1 MSVTTTPES
10 TPLDAGGGEG
20 RISRLSLVAIRIV
33 LGITFLHEAAWKLP
47 PDFGRESGQGLWQW
61 SNFAVEFPVFV
72 PYSWLVENVVQPNF
86 VFFGWVTFFLEAG
99 IGAFLILGLLTRLTA
114 VAGVAQSFAITF
126 SVLNQD
132 VFSEWSYAYY
142 IMIAGF
148 LAVIGTAPGRFYGLD
163 GVLRPLWERS
173 GGKLARLL
181 LRAS

>member
-1 MSVTTTPES
+1 MSTMQAPRSPV
-10 TPLDAGGGEG
+10 DVGGAEG
-20 RISRLSLVAIRIV
+20 RISRIGLVAIRVV
-33 LGITFLHEAAWKLP
+33 LGITFLHEAAWKHP
-47 PDFGRESGQGLWQW
+47 PDFGLEAGRGLWRW
-61 SNFAVEFPVFV
+61 SNFAVDFPVFA
-72 PYSWLVENVVQPNF
+72 PYSWFVENVVQPNF
-86 VFFGWVTFFLEAG
+86 VFFGWMTFFLEAG

-114 VAGVAQSFAITF
+114 VAGVFQSLAITF

-148 LAVIGTAPGRFYGLD
+148 LAVAGTAAGRFYGLD

-173 GGKLARLL
+173 GGNIARLL

>member
-1 MSVTTTPES
+1 MSATATPG
-10 TPLDAGGGEG
+10 TPLQAPGSEG
-20 RISRLSLVAIRIV
+20 RISRLGLVAIRIV
-33 LGITFLHEAAWKLP
+33 LGVTFLHEAAWKEP
-47 PDFGRESGQGLWQW
+47 PDFGLESGRGLWRW
-61 SNFAVEFPVFV
+61 SNFAVDFPVFA
-72 PYSWLVENVVQPNF
+72 PYSWFVENIVQPNF

-114 VAGVAQSFAITF
+114 LAGLAQSFAITF

-163 GVLRPLWERS
+163 GVLRPLWRRS
-173 GGKLARLL
+173 GGKIAQVL